1 MKGSDLKAFRKANG
15 LTQEALGDYLGI
27 KKSFISTIESGK
39 DPMPKDKFTKLLNNP
54 FGWDVSILK
63 DNTLSGMDHI
73 RERRFSEPT
82 PEHIRSV
89 VGNIMDHN
97 ESFLV
102 GYLERKIDDKD
113 RLIRE
118 LEKKIGM
125 LEAKLDL
132 ARKGEIVRDVD
143 GSSDADAV

>member
-39 DPMPKDKFTKLLNNP
+39 DPMPKDKLTKLLNNP
-54 FGWDVSILK
+54 FGWDVSMLK

-73 RERRFSEPT
+73 RERRQISDEQLRSAVRQAVEPT
-82 PEHIRSV
+82 EK
-89 VGNIMDHN
+89 
-97 ESFLV
+97 FLI
-102 GYLERKIDDKD
+102 GYLERKVSDQEV
-113 RLIRE
+113 LIRE
-118 LEKKIGM
+118 LYQQIGM

-132 ARKGEIVRDVD
+132 ARKGEIASVVG
-143 GSSDADAV
+143 GSSDASAV

>member
-39 DPMPKDKFTKLLNNP
+39 DPMPKDKLTKLLNNP
-54 FGWDVSILK
+54 FGWDVSMLK

-73 RERRFSEPT
+73 RERRQISDEQLRSAVRQAVEPT
-82 PEHIRSV
+82 EK
-89 VGNIMDHN
+89 
-97 ESFLV
+97 FLI
-102 GYLERKIDDKD
+102 GYLERKVSDQEI
-113 RLIRE
+113 LIRE
-118 LEKKIGM
+118 LYQQIGM

-132 ARKGEIVRDVD
+132 ARKGEIASVVG
-143 GSSDADAV
+143 GSSSADAV